1 MQQTSQRKMCSDLK
15 RSVQDK
21 RQKDIDFRK
30 SQLVQQRENQ
40 VELIVFH
47 VFMQVGLLVYIS
59 QRNRTRDSRKSLL
72 ALLAAESWQDSL
84 RATY

>member
-1 MQQTSQRKMCSDLK
+1 
-15 RSVQDK
+15 
-21 RQKDIDFRK
+21 
-30 SQLVQQRENQ
+30 
-40 VELIVFH
+40 
-47 VFMQVGLLVYIS
+47 MQVGLLVYIS